1 MLSLQTAL
9 ERIGLCAVGCAGDDP
24 STLHA
29 SRKLNPDIVI
39 LDFGVYESGLSIAT
53 QLAQLAELRIALAL
67 LLASE
72 DQRRLTPSP

>member
-29 SRKLNPDIVI
+29 SRKLNLDIVI
-39 LDFGVYESGLSIAT
+39 LDSGVYESGLSIAT
-53 QLAQLAELRIALAL
+53 QLAQLRIALAL